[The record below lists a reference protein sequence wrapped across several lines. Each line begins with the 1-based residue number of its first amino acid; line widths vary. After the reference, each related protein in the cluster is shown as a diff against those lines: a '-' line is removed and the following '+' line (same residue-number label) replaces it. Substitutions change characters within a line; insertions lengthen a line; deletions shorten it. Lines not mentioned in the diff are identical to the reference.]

1 MPPVVSGPD
10 QCIRRDTGVTQV
22 ASTSSLSRPYA
33 GRGAIRPMQRSG
45 VTLNTIALELVPP
58 NADEGRERAL
68 DEARKVVRYSAE
80 SGLDGR
86 IRHVMIP
93 GIIAE
98 DDDRPVPMKPKLDV
112 LDFWSVVKP
121 EVPGINGL
129 CTQVTAF
136 MDESSLRRRLTELT
150 DAGMEGV
157 VFVGVPRTMNDGEGS
172 GVAPT
177 DALSI
182 YRDLL
187 ANRGVILIPT
197 RDGEQGRFNFKCDQG
212 ATYGMTQLLYSDAI
226 VGFLSEFAKTTDHRP
241 EILLSCGF
249 VPKME
254 SKTGLINWLIQDPGN
269 AAVAD
274 EQEFVK
280 KLTGSEPPRKRQLML
295 DLYKRVVDGVAEL
308 GFPLSIHLEAT
319 YGLSG
324 PAFETFAEM
333 IDYWSPAQRV

>member
-1 MPPVVSGPD
+1 ME
-10 QCIRRDTGVTQV
+10 R
-22 ASTSSLSRPYA
+22 SR
-33 GRGAIRPMQRSG
+33 

-68 DEARKVVRYSAE
+68 EEAHKVVRHSAE

-121 EVPGINGL
+121 ELPGIKGL

-136 MDESSLRRRLTELT
+136 MDEQSLHGRLTELCS
-150 DAGMEGV
+150 AGMEGV

-182 YRDLL
+182 YRDLVT
-187 ANRGVILIPT
+187 NRGVILIPT
-197 RDGEQGRFNFKCDQG
+197 RDGEQGRFSFKCDRG

-226 VGFLSEFAKTTDHRP
+226 VGFLREFARQTDHRP
-241 EILLSCGF
+241 EILLSFGF

-254 SKTGLINWLIQDPGN
+254 SRVGLINWLIQDPGN
-269 AAVAD
+269 AAVAR

-280 KLTGSEPPRKRQLML
+280 TLAASEPAQKRRQMV
-295 DLYKRVVDGVAEL
+295 DLYKRVIDGVGDL

-319 YGLSG
+319 YGISG
-324 PAFETFAEM
+324 PAFQTFAEM
-333 IDYWSPAQRV
+333 LAYWSPRPS